1 MNACAAH
8 NLCAITVNEPSNQ
21 TSKFIF
27 MLIQFEIDLLANSFD
42 VDDFSFI
49 FSEHKKNTQIIDNN
63 WSKLISW
70 IEPNEMLL
78 LMLFETWNYSLF
90 FFVRMNLKCVDEKA
104 AGGTSDETIRY
115 IY

>member
-1 MNACAAH
+1 M
-8 NLCAITVNEPSNQ
+8 SM
-21 TSKFIF
+21 IF
-27 MLIQFEIDLLANSFD
+27 RLFFQNT
-42 VDDFSFI
+42 
-49 FSEHKKNTQIIDNN
+49 KKNTQIIDNN